1 MISRVLLFE
10 ILLLCLLKFSCAT
23 SLEEEEEE
31 EEWRAHCKDC
41 SFELHSQHA
50 CLLLHWN
57 SQLLHDSQLLLLL
70 VRWRWPVSFFL
81 SISLLLLLLLLL
93 PDFCFFFWWGQFV
106 WQQKKQ
112 KGNSID
118 KRGGKKNLCFRISSL
133 KQKAEVS
140 QFLLTHT
147 YLDTKKLHWFFLW
160 YILFV
165 HKQTHHKNS
174 ISPFHSISFHVEESQ
189 FWCCLSSTQER
200 RIKSPK
206 FHKHFWEA
214 NIACEFQGSSLIVVM
229 TLERF
234 HHSSYYFP
242 EGQLLFQMHD
252 DTNTVE
258 DYQIVYK
265 LTNKSM
271 WQNLSWVSI
280 MSRNRHSSNSPL
292 ARLGSHNGHH
302 LIHFQSTSVLIHSN
316 ALFFFLVFFLKFV
329 IWNIWSFFPKS

>member
-1 MISRVLLFE
+1 MTSVFLSLHLSSSTSSSSPCFLF
-10 ILLLCLLKFSCAT
+10 F
-23 SLEEEEEE
+23 
-31 EEWRAHCKDC
+31 
-41 SFELHSQHA
+41 
-50 CLLLHWN
+50 
-57 SQLLHDSQLLLLL
+57 LL
-70 VRWRWPVSFFL
+70 VGSVCLATKKAERKFY
-81 SISLLLLLLLLL
+81 
-93 PDFCFFFWWGQFV
+93 
-106 WQQKKQ
+106 WQERGEKK
-112 KGNSID
+112 
-118 KRGGKKNLCFRISSL
+118 LCFRISSL

-174 ISPFHSISFHVEESQ
+174 ISPFHSNSFHVEESQ

-271 WQNLSWVSI
+271 WQNLSRVSI